1 MQADPSL
8 KVVATESAVAEI
20 GRLRA
25 EHGPLMFFQ
34 SGGCCDGSSPMCF
47 PEGELLLGPNDLLLG
62 EVDGCPFYIDA
73 EQYERW
79 KRPTFVLDVVR
90 GAGSGMSLEGVHDLH
105 FRVSSPPLAG
115 ARPLPLRATTR
126 L

>member
-1 MQADPSL
+1 MQADLSPQ
-8 KVVATESAVAEI
+8 VVATESAVAEI

-47 PEGELLLGPNDLLLG
+47 PDGEFLLGPNDVLLG

-73 EQYERW
+73 EQYGRW
-79 KRPTFVLDVVR
+79 NRPALVLDVGL

-105 FRVSSPPLAG
+105 FRVNSPSVAPACAG
-115 ARPLPLRATTR
+115 AQPAWRTS
-126 L
+126 